1 MFCKNCGKELP
12 DESNFCPYCMTKFV
26 EENKTEPIEVKKKK
40 SKALPITIVALV
52 CVVAI
57 IVGVVVVPKIKN
69 SNENGGNLNNND
81 VNVNNTVNIS
91 KTPENDTDLGLMNI
105 KINNNGV
112 SLNETQ
118 KLLVQYFDTDYFRA
132 PYNAL
137 QRYPQVYKG
146 AQINFLGYVTK
157 IIESTATEYTALVE
171 YEAYKTYDGFY
182 MPTEQYAV
190 IKGAHNEARI
200 MEGDTLYIYGKYSDV
215 NTYTVDGKSYT
226 VPTVLVNRFTYF
238 YYMDIVEPMY
248 SMEEIRSIAK
258 HIFGDDV
265 KIRYTKDSDFEE
277 NAGYGYEDYE
287 GMYYTVE
294 IDNQSNANFTKYC
307 FFAGWGGD
315 ITDCK
320 SESYINRSIT
330 FSADFEHFYLQ
341 VFDENLKTY
350 ILECYDRS
358 LNKIWSRE
366 FNETTSAVID
376 YTASNIYLVANGSM
390 YIINSQTGE
399 NSVEPKYVGAKTAI
413 RKLEDGIILVSQKAS
428 DAIMKTDLVGNVLWT
443 GNFSYDMADPDL
455 NNQKPIVQ
463 IVNGNYV
470 VQYGAYENNEY
481 TGYTYT
487 AVITPDG
494 NVTFD
499 GKAF

>member
-26 EENKTEPIEVKKKK
+26 EENKTEPIEVNKKK
-40 SKALPITIVALV
+40 SKALPVAIVALV

-57 IVGVVVVPKIKN
+57 IVGVVVVPKMKN
-69 SNENGGNLNNND
+69 SNEDGGSLNNNG
-81 VNVNNTVNIS
+81 VNVNNTVNTT
-91 KTPENDTDLGLMNI
+91 KTPDNDTDLGLMNI

-157 IIESTATEYTALVE
+157 IIESTDTEYTALVE

-190 IKGAHNEARI
+190 IKGTHGEARI

-226 VPTVLVNRFTYF
+226 VSTVLVNRFTYF

-248 SMEEIRSIAK
+248 SMEEIRSVAK
-258 HIFGDDV
+258 HIFGDDI

-277 NAGYGYEDYE
+277 NSGYGYEEYQ

-294 IDNQSNANFTKYC
+294 LDNQSNANFTKYC

-320 SESYINRSIT
+320 SESYINRNIT

-376 YTASNIYLVANGSM
+376 YTASHIYLVANGSM
-390 YIINSQTGE
+390 YIIDAQTGE
-399 NSVEPKYVGAKTAI
+399 DSVEPKYVGAKTAI

-428 DAIMKTDLVGNVLWT
+428 DAIMKTDLSGNVLWT

-455 NNQKPIVQ
+455 NNQKPVVQ

>member
-12 DESNFCPYCMTKFV
+12 EESAFCPYCMTKLV
-26 EENKTEPIEVKKKK
+26 EENKTEPLGIKKKK
-40 SKALPITIVALV
+40 SKALPITMVSLV

-57 IVGVVVVPKIKN
+57 IVGVVFVTKMKN
-69 SNENGGNLNNND
+69 SDKNGDFNN
-81 VNVNNTVNIS
+81 VGINVNNIVNSS
-91 KTPENDTDLGLMNI
+91 KSPVYDVDIGLMNI
-105 KINNNGV
+105 KINNEGV
-112 SLNETQ
+112 NLDETQ

-157 IIESTATEYTALVE
+157 IIESTDTEYTALIE
-171 YEAYKTYDGFY
+171 YEATKTPEGNYC
-182 MPTEQYAV
+182 PTGQYVV
-190 IKGAHNEARI
+190 IKGLHGEARF
-200 MEGDTLYIYGKYSDV
+200 MEGDTLYVYGKYSDV
-215 NTYTVDGKSYT
+215 NTYTVDGKGYT

-238 YYMDIVEPMY
+238 YYFDFVEPMY

-258 HIFGDDV
+258 YIFGDDI
-265 KIRYTKDSDFEE
+265 KIRYTKNEDFS
-277 NAGYGYEDYE
+277 NKSGFSYEDYE
-287 GMYYTVE
+287 GLYYTVE
-294 IDNQSNANFTKYC
+294 LDNQSDANFTKYC
-307 FFAGWGGD
+307 FSAMGGS

-320 SESYINRSIT
+320 SESNIDRNIT

-366 FNETTSAVID
+366 FNQTTNTVID

-390 YIINSQTGE
+390 YIIDAQTGE
-399 NSVEPKYVGAKTAI
+399 NSVEPKYVGSKTAI
-413 RKLEDGIILVSQKAS
+413 RKLEDGIILVSHKAS

-443 GNFSYDMADPDL
+443 GNFSYDMADPAVYE
-455 NNQKPIVQ
+455 NPEPTVQ
-463 IVNGNYV
+463 IVKGNYV
-470 VQYGAYENNEY
+470 IQYPAYKNNEY
-481 TGYTYT
+481 INETCTV
-487 AVITPDG
+487 VITPDG
-494 NVTFD
+494 NVAFD